1 MDATSTSTDT
11 DGDNIPDCVDT
22 DDDND
27 GTPDVDDDFPLDENE
42 DTDTDGDGTGNNADT
57 DDDNDGYTDEFELQS
72 GSDPLDPNS
81 IPDSDGDGIIDD
93 VDNCPG
99 VSNPSQEDND
109 NDGIGDICDEDDDN
123 DGVLDTEDNCPTLYN
138 PDQSDKD
145 QDGKGDVC
153 EQDEVYISQVVS
165 PNNDGVN
172 DTWMIYNLEYY
183 PNNYVVVFNRWGD
196 KVFERKGYANDWDG
210 HYSVKS
216 KRISTIS
223 LPESSAYYYRVDKEG
238 DGTIDMEGWIY
249 ITK

>member
-1 MDATSTSTDT
+1 M
-11 DGDNIPDCVDT
+11 
-22 DDDND
+22 
-27 GTPDVDDDFPLDENE
+27 E
-42 DTDTDGDGTGNNADT
+42 DTDTDGDGTGDNAVL
-57 DDDNDGYTDEFELQS
+57 DDDNDGYTAEFELQY

-81 IPDSDGDGIIDD
+81 IPDSDGDGITNDI
-93 VDNCPG
+93 DNCPG
-99 VSNPSQEDND
+99 VSNPNQEDND